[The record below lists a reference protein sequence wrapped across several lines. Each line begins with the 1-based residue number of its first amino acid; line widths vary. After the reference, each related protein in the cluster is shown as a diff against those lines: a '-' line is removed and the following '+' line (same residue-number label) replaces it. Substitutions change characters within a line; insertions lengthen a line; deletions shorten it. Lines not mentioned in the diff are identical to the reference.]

1 MIIGL
6 IGLGEM
12 GSEIGRYLVMNDL
25 EVISVYEGRSE
36 ISKKRA
42 SKYKIRDAGS
52 IEQFCKISDLVISI
66 IPPDK
71 AIETANLYTSYK
83 NKDGQIY
90 CDLNAISTITAKK
103 IKLLLDEK
111 KIDYVDGAIMGG
123 PPTEN
128 YSPRIY
134 LSGKLSEKL
143 NFLNGKGIELMVLKG
158 SDFKASATK
167 MVYAS
172 ITKGSKALVAGALIA
187 AKKNNV
193 YDELMEELKY
203 SEEYFSLVAKN
214 QIPSI
219 KHKAYR
225 WVGEM
230 NEISLTYKESGL
242 TGGFHSEAENV
253 YELIKNLPEGKLEI
267 DEIINQ
273 IVDKME

>member
-12 GSEIGRYLVMNDL
+12 GAEIGRYLVMNDL

-71 AIETANLYTSYK
+71 AVETANLYTSFK

-214 QIPSI
+214 QVPSI

-273 IVDKME
+273 ITDKME

>member
-71 AIETANLYTSYK
+71 AVETANLYTSYK

>member
-71 AIETANLYTSYK
+71 AVETANLYTSYK

-123 PPTEN
+123 PPTKN

-134 LSGKLSEKL
+134 LSGKLSEKF

-253 YELIKNLPEGKLEI
+253 YELIKNLPEGKFEI

-273 IVDKME
+273 IADKME

>member
-253 YELIKNLPEGKLEI
+253 YELIKNLPEDKLEI

-273 IVDKME
+273 IADKME

>member
-36 ISKKRA
+36 ISKQKA
-42 SKYKIRDAGS
+42 LKYKIRDAGS

-90 CDLNAISTITAKK
+90 CDLNAISTMTAKK
-103 IKLLLDEK
+103 IKLFLDEK
-111 KIDYVDGAIMGG
+111 KIDYVDGAILGG
-123 PPTEN
+123 PPNEN

-143 NFLNGKGIELMVLKG
+143 NFLNGKGMELIVLKG

-172 ITKGSKALVAGALIA
+172 ITKGSKALVAGALIT

-193 YDELMEELKY
+193 YDELMDELKY

-214 QIPSI
+214 QLPSI

-225 WVGEM
+225 WIGEM

-242 TGGFHSEAENV
+242 TGGFHSEAEKI
-253 YELIKNLPEGKLEI
+253 YELIKNLPNGKLEV

-273 IVDKME
+273 IADKID

>member
-42 SKYKIRDAGS
+42 SKYKISDAGS

-71 AIETANLYTSYK
+71 AVETANLYTSFK

-123 PPTEN
+123 PPTVN

-193 YDELMEELKY
+193 YDELIEELKY

-273 IVDKME
+273 IADKME

>member
-71 AIETANLYTSYK
+71 AVETANLYTSYK

-134 LSGKLSEKL
+134 LSGKLSEKF

-193 YDELMEELKY
+193 YDELIEELKY

-225 WVGEM
+225 WIGEM

>member
-25 EVISVYEGRSE
+25 EVISVYKGRSDL
-36 ISKKRA
+36 SKKRA
-42 SKYKIRDAGS
+42 LNYGIKDAGS
-52 IEQFCKISDLVISI
+52 IEKFCMKSDLIISI

-71 AIETANLYTSYK
+71 AIETAESYTSYK
-83 NKDGQIY
+83 NKNGQIY
-90 CDLNAISTITAKK
+90 CDLNAVSTMTAKK
-103 IKLLLDEK
+103 LKLILDEK
-111 KIDYVDGAIMGG
+111 KIEYVDGAIMGG

-143 NFLNGKGIELMVLKG
+143 KFLNGKGMELMILKG

-172 ITKGSKALVAGALIA
+172 ITKGSKALVAGALIT

-193 YDELMEELKY
+193 YDELMDELKY
-203 SEEYFSLVAKN
+203 SEEYFSIVAKN
-214 QIPSI
+214 QLPNV

-225 WVGEM
+225 WIGEM
-230 NEISLTYKESGL
+230 NEISLTFKESGL
-242 TGGFHSEAENV
+242 TGGFHSEAEKV
-253 YELIKNLPEGKLEI
+253 YELIKNLPEGKIEI
-267 DEIINQ
+267 EDIINQ
-273 IVDKME
+273 VTDNMD

>member
-12 GSEIGRYLVMNDL
+12 GSEIGRYLVMNGL

-52 IEQFCKISDLVISI
+52 IEQFCKISDFVISI

-71 AIETANLYTSYK
+71 AAETANLYTSFK

-273 IVDKME
+273 IADKME

>member
-36 ISKKRA
+36 ISKQKA
-42 SKYKIRDAGS
+42 LQYKIRDAGS

-90 CDLNAISTITAKK
+90 CDLNAISTMTAKK
-103 IKLLLDEK
+103 IKLILDEK
-111 KIDYVDGAIMGG
+111 KIDYVDGAILGG
-123 PPTEN
+123 PPNEN

-143 NFLNGKGIELMVLKG
+143 NFLNGKGMELIVLKG

-172 ITKGSKALVAGALIA
+172 ITKGSKALVAGALIT

-193 YDELMEELKY
+193 YDELMDELKY

-214 QIPSI
+214 QLPSI

-225 WVGEM
+225 WIGEM

-242 TGGFHSEAENV
+242 TGGFHSEAEKI
-253 YELIKNLPEGKLEI
+253 YELIKNLPNGKLEV

-273 IVDKME
+273 IADKID

>member
-71 AIETANLYTSYK
+71 AVETANLYTSYK

-158 SDFKASATK
+158 SDFRASATK

>member
-12 GSEIGRYLVMNDL
+12 GSEIGRYLVMNGL

-71 AIETANLYTSYK
+71 AVETANLYTSYK

>member
-12 GSEIGRYLVMNDL
+12 GAEIGRYLVMNDL

-71 AIETANLYTSYK
+71 AVETANLYTSYK

-134 LSGKLSEKL
+134 LSGKLSEKF

-193 YDELMEELKY
+193 YDELIEELKY

-267 DEIINQ
+267 NEIINQ
-273 IVDKME
+273 IADKME

>member
-71 AIETANLYTSYK
+71 AVETANLYTSYK

-253 YELIKNLPEGKLEI
+253 YELIKNLPEDKLEI

-273 IVDKME
+273 IADKME

>member
-12 GSEIGRYLVMNDL
+12 GSEIGRYLVMNGL

-71 AIETANLYTSYK
+71 AVETANLYTSFK

-134 LSGKLSEKL
+134 LSGKLSEKF

-273 IVDKME
+273 IADKME

>member
-36 ISKKRA
+36 ISKQRA

-71 AIETANLYTSYK
+71 AVETANLYTSYK

-103 IKLLLDEK
+103 IKLLLGEK

-242 TGGFHSEAENV
+242 TGGFHSEAANV

-273 IVDKME
+273 IADKME

>member
-71 AIETANLYTSYK
+71 AVETANLYTSYK

-134 LSGKLSEKL
+134 LSGKLSEKF

-193 YDELMEELKY
+193 YDELIEELKY

>member
-36 ISKKRA
+36 ISKQRA

-71 AIETANLYTSYK
+71 AVETANLYTSYK

-134 LSGKLSEKL
+134 LSGKLSEKF

-193 YDELMEELKY
+193 YDELIEELKY

-214 QIPSI
+214 QIPNI

>member
-12 GSEIGRYLVMNDL
+12 GSEIGRYLVMNGL

-71 AIETANLYTSYK
+71 AFETANLYTSYK

-134 LSGKLSEKL
+134 LSGKLSEKF

-193 YDELMEELKY
+193 YDELIEELKY

>member
-71 AIETANLYTSYK
+71 AVETANLYTSYK

-123 PPTEN
+123 PPTKN

-193 YDELMEELKY
+193 YDELIEELKY

-214 QIPSI
+214 QIPNI

>member
-71 AIETANLYTSYK
+71 AVETANLYTSYK

-103 IKLLLDEK
+103 IKLLLDDK

-134 LSGKLSEKL
+134 LSGKLSEKF

-193 YDELMEELKY
+193 YDELIEELKY

-273 IVDKME
+273 IADKME

>member
-134 LSGKLSEKL
+134 LSGKLSEKF

-203 SEEYFSLVAKN
+203 SEEYFSLVAKD

>member
-71 AIETANLYTSYK
+71 AVETANLYTSYK

-103 IKLLLDEK
+103 IKILLDEK

-214 QIPSI
+214 QVPSI

-273 IVDKME
+273 ITDKME

>member
-203 SEEYFSLVAKN
+203 SEEYFSLVAKD

>member
-71 AIETANLYTSYK
+71 ALETANLYTSYK

-143 NFLNGKGIELMVLKG
+143 NFLNEKGIELMVLKG

-273 IVDKME
+273 IADKME

>member
-25 EVISVYEGRSE
+25 EVISVYEGRSGL
-36 ISKKRA
+36 SKKRA
-42 SKYKIRDAGS
+42 LNYDIKDAGS
-52 IEQFCKISDLVISI
+52 IEKFCMKSDLIISI

-71 AIETANLYTSYK
+71 AIETAESYTSYK
-83 NKDGQIY
+83 NKNGQIY
-90 CDLNAISTITAKK
+90 CDLNAVSTMTAKK
-103 IKLLLDEK
+103 LKLILDEK
-111 KIDYVDGAIMGG
+111 KIEYVDGAIMGG

-143 NFLNGKGIELMVLKG
+143 KFLNGKGMELMILKG

-172 ITKGSKALVAGALIA
+172 ITKGSKALVAGALIT
-187 AKKNNV
+187 AKKNDV
-193 YDELMEELKY
+193 YDELMDELKY
-203 SEEYFSLVAKN
+203 SEEYFSMVAKN
-214 QIPSI
+214 QLPSV

-225 WVGEM
+225 WIGEM
-230 NEISLTYKESGL
+230 NEISLTFKESGL
-242 TGGFHSEAENV
+242 TGGFHSEAEKV
-253 YELIKNLPEGKLEI
+253 YELIKNLPEGKIEI
-267 DEIINQ
+267 EDIINQ
-273 IVDKME
+273 VTDNMD

>member
-12 GSEIGRYLVMNDL
+12 GSEIGRYLAMNDL

-71 AIETANLYTSYK
+71 AVETANLYTSYK

-134 LSGKLSEKL
+134 LSGKLSEKF

-273 IVDKME
+273 IADKME

>member
-71 AIETANLYTSYK
+71 AVETANLYTSYK

-267 DEIINQ
+267 DEIINK
-273 IVDKME
+273 IADKME

>member
-52 IEQFCKISDLVISI
+52 IEQLCKISDLVISI

-203 SEEYFSLVAKN
+203 SEEYFSLVAKD

-253 YELIKNLPEGKLEI
+253 YELIKNLPEDKLEI

-273 IVDKME
+273 IADKME

>member
-42 SKYKIRDAGS
+42 SKYKISDAGS

-71 AIETANLYTSYK
+71 AVETANLYTSFK

-193 YDELMEELKY
+193 YDELIEELKY

-242 TGGFHSEAENV
+242 TGGFHSEAEKV

-273 IVDKME
+273 IADKME

>member
-12 GSEIGRYLVMNDL
+12 GSEIGRHLVMNDL

-71 AIETANLYTSYK
+71 AVETANLYTSYK

-134 LSGKLSEKL
+134 LSGKLSEKF

-273 IVDKME
+273 IADKME

>member
-12 GSEIGRYLVMNDL
+12 GSEIGRYLAMNDL

-71 AIETANLYTSYK
+71 ALETANLYTSYK

-253 YELIKNLPEGKLEI
+253 YELIKNLPEDKLEI

-273 IVDKME
+273 IADKMD

>member
-71 AIETANLYTSYK
+71 AVETANLYTSYK

-123 PPTEN
+123 PPTEK

-193 YDELMEELKY
+193 YDELIEELKY

>member
-12 GSEIGRYLVMNDL
+12 GSEIGRYLAMNDL

-71 AIETANLYTSYK
+71 AVETANLYTSYK

-193 YDELMEELKY
+193 YDELIEELKY

>member
-12 GSEIGRYLVMNDL
+12 GSEIGRHLVMNDL

-71 AIETANLYTSYK
+71 AVETANLYTSYK

-134 LSGKLSEKL
+134 LSGKLSEKF

>member
-71 AIETANLYTSYK
+71 AVETANLYTSFK

-103 IKLLLDEK
+103 IKLLLGEK

-242 TGGFHSEAENV
+242 TGGFHIEAENV

-273 IVDKME
+273 IADKME

>member
-71 AIETANLYTSYK
+71 ALETANLYTSYK

-273 IVDKME
+273 IADKME

>member
-6 IGLGEM
+6 IGLGDM

-71 AIETANLYTSYK
+71 AVETANLYTSYK

-134 LSGKLSEKL
+134 LSGKLSEKF

-172 ITKGSKALVAGALIA
+172 ITKGLKALVAGALIA

-253 YELIKNLPEGKLEI
+253 YELIKNLPEDKLEI

-273 IVDKME
+273 IADKMD

>member
-71 AIETANLYTSYK
+71 AVETANLYTSYK

-193 YDELMEELKY
+193 YDELIEELKY